1 MADKSTW
8 SSSPTKLGSFIIPTK
23 LGSFIPR
30 NSEKKSDPF
39 GSISFRPLQFTQ
51 KICGLTRRSDPLPWW
66 SAGCW
71 TSKKKRIGA
80 GKYGVGIRRLRL
92 FTEQPSEGC
101 KVATHTKTWQ
111 SNWRCFFLA
120 NIRWCWLDVPRKKNM
135 YSKASDSV
143 VCLYLMHVRNGSR
156 GSRYSRMVLYC
167 PWLSLS
173 LP

>member
-23 LGSFIPR
+23 LGSFIIPR

-51 KICGLTRRSDPLPWW
+51 KICGLTRRSASMMIRRLLNIQ
-66 SAGCW
+66 
-71 TSKKKRIGA
+71 KKTIGA